1 MCEPNKWGIPNLGFQ
16 SHSIAH
22 SGDALYVQRSPH
34 NADMNVWR
42 RRAFLLLLLFCACA
56 MSVLNVGLACNRFLH
71 RGYRNTEICCCFLA
85 QLIYF
90 HPILLLL
97 TPKHDLATDILIF
110 YYIIAW
116 ACDEEHSSTT
126 KQIINDCDLALLCF
140 FYASYFFF
148 GVEYL
153 FIFFFNFIFCPDLI
167 RNTEKWYS
175 RAMPNR

>member
-1 MCEPNKWGIPNLGFQ
+1 MCQPWIDVTVEDRFWYVISPGDGAQFMCEPNKWGIPNLDFQ

-71 RGYRNTEICCCFLA
+71 RGYRTTEICCCFLA

-90 HPILLLL
+90 HPILSLL
-97 TPKHDLATDILIF
+97 TTQTLFGDWYFDILL
-110 YYIIAW
+110 YHRKHA
-116 ACDEEHSSTT
+116 T
-126 KQIINDCDLALLCF
+126 KN
-140 FYASYFFF
+140 
-148 GVEYL
+148 
-153 FIFFFNFIFCPDLI
+153 I
-167 RNTEKWYS
+167 RQPQNKL
-175 RAMPNR
+175 